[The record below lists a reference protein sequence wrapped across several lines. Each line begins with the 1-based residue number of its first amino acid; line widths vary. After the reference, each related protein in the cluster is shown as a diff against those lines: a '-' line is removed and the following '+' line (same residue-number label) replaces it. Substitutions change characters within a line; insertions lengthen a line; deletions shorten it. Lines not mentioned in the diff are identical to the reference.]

1 MNYIRGK
8 NVRWRRELNTI
19 LVYDIRTREMIELN
33 SVASEIWMLLNGEN
47 SIKQIGEIMF
57 EKYKD
62 DASKQEII
70 RDIDDLLNSLLD
82 KSLIEING

>member
-1 MNYIRGK
+1 MNYIRSK

-57 EKYKD
+57 EKYKY

>member
-1 MNYIRGK
+1 
-8 NVRWRRELNTI
+8 
-19 LVYDIRTREMIELN
+19 
-33 SVASEIWMLLNGEN
+33 VASEIWMLLNGEN